1 MFLTYNRY
9 ASVTLPVWFFT
20 RNTFKL
26 RKYYRPFI
34 SYYPLHQ
41 LKSYADVKHCVIVNV
56 LLRFLPDRGW
66 TNNNM
71 SARGQIKGL
80 AESQR
85 VEPINMLVM
94 VELRDWASVQNAADQ
109 KVFAPLPLLWS
120 MAHVRDQTHT
130 QETSVLHSTSIRTPH
145 HPDNPAEGGN

>member
-1 MFLTYNRY
+1 MHLLLYLFDFL
-9 ASVTLPVWFFT
+9 PK
-20 RNTFKL
+20 NTFNL
-26 RKYYRPFI
+26 CKYNRPFI

-41 LKSYADVKHCVIVNV
+41 LKSYVDVKHCTIVNI

-66 TNNNM
+66 INLWKKPNNL

-80 AESQR
+80 ADSQR
-85 VEPINMLVM
+85 AEPINMFVM
-94 VELRDWASVQNAADQ
+94 VELRDWASLYNAADQ

-130 QETSVLHSTSIRTPH
+130 QETTVCLHSTSIGTPH